1 MTFYPFLF
9 LFPFSPAPAPV
20 ASASESGPGSGLV
33 EWAGLK
39 PEEGVLVQVRLLSS
53 LWRV

>member
-9 LFPFSPAPAPV
+9 LFPFSPAPVAS
-20 ASASESGPGSGLV
+20 ASASESGSGLV

-39 PEEGVLVQVRLLSS
+39 PEEGVLVQVRLSS

>member
-9 LFPFSPAPAPV
+9 LFPFSPAPV
-20 ASASESGPGSGLV
+20 ASASGSESGPGLV

-39 PEEGVLVQVRLLSS
+39 LEEGVQVQVRLLSS

>member
-9 LFPFSPAPAPV
+9 LFPFSPAPV
-20 ASASESGPGSGLV
+20 ASESGSGSGPGLV

>member
-9 LFPFSPAPAPV
+9 LFPFSPAPV
-20 ASASESGPGSGLV
+20 ASGSGSGSESGSGLV

-39 PEEGVLVQVRLLSS
+39 PEEGVLAQVRLLSS

>member
-9 LFPFSPAPAPV
+9 LFPFSPAPV
-20 ASASESGPGSGLV
+20 ASESESGSGLV

-39 PEEGVLVQVRLLSS
+39 PEEGVLAQVRLLSS